1 MDILLCTAEEL
12 MLTTLEFRFRKN
24 SWKLTIAENSKMAL
38 DKAQKFSPDLVVVD
52 LNLPEFAGLDIVQSL
67 RREFG
72 PDLPILALGPV
83 ENDKLLLDSLR
94 LGANDFIVSPY
105 KPDELILRIRRQ
117 LLRQKVAGS
126 VQ

>member
-24 SWKLTIAENSKMAL
+24 SWKLTIAENNREAL
-38 DKAQKFSPDLVVVD
+38 EKAQKFSPDLVVVD

-72 PDLPILALGPV
+72 TDLPILTLGPV
-83 ENDKLLLDSLR
+83 ENDKLLLESLR

-117 LLRQKVAGS
+117 LLRQKVAGGLS
-126 VQ
+126 